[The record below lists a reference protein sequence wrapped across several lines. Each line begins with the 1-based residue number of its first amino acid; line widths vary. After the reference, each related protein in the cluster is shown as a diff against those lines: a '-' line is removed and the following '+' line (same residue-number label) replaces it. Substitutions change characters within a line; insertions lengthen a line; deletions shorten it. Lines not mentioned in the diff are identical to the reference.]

1 MQIKENFLSLL
12 SIEALS
18 KSYFNK
24 TVLDNISLKIHPGD
38 RLGLIGENGAGKT
51 TLFKIIAGNVH
62 ADKGRVV
69 KSSNA
74 IIGYLTQGTD
84 ESFTDDSEILANREL
99 EELETAIHKIEHEI
113 ASEQNHESLEYR
125 KLTAEYTSLISK
137 FESLDGYAYERNMRE
152 ILSGLNLPENAL
164 LLPFA
169 SLSGGEKMRVAF
181 ARILLMKPDILLLDE
196 PTNHMDIAAV
206 EWIEDTLSKYKG
218 GLIVI
223 SHDRYFLDKVTNRT
237 ASLENGKLHVRAG
250 NYTKYM
256 EQTKVESDFAEKEL
270 EGIEK
275 DLLRQTQVKQTM
287 LSHRNMSGYHA
298 REKIVDKLADSLLD
312 AKSKLRNTQSSKIK
326 LSFLVGNEPKN
337 PRKLLLK
344 AQNLT
349 KFYDERLLFKDVS
362 FEITAS
368 DKIFLVGPNGCGKS
382 TLLALFLGMLGD
394 FEGSVQL
401 SRNLTYAHMGQHV
414 AFDNEELTLS
424 DEIMTRFD
432 YTIGQTKGLLARFG
446 FFETDIYKKISV
458 LSGGER
464 SRLYLACALQDNPD
478 ILFLDEPTNH
488 LDIPSREV
496 LERALTEYEG
506 AFISVSHD
514 RYFIE
519 RCAKKIFGF
528 ADMTVKKF
536 NSFGDYQNYIKYSG
550 KSDIASNTSV
560 KGRSNNLQINELG
573 SAQILLTDS
582 NSFASDFK
590 ECRNINLKERKNR
603 VEERRQIAFKKE
615 QLKQLE
621 TKIEIL
627 ESEKSEIE
635 NSFGKDSDYIKYE
648 RYASLLVELEKC
660 YEDYCSIEEEQ

>member
-1 MQIKENFLSLL
+1 LSLL

-18 KSYFNK
+18 KSYFDK
-24 TVLDNISLKIHPGD
+24 TILDNISFKIHPGD

-51 TLFKIIAGNVH
+51 TLFKIIAGKET
-62 ADKGRVV
+62 ADKGRVI
-69 KSSNA
+69 KSGNA

-84 ESFTDDSEILANREL
+84 ESFTDTSDVLANREL
-99 EELETAIHKIEHEI
+99 DELESAIHLKEHAI
-113 ASEQNHESLEYR
+113 ASEQNHESHEYR
-125 KLTAEYTSLISK
+125 RLTAEYASLVSK

-164 LLPFA
+164 SLPFS

-237 ASLENGKLHVRAG
+237 ASLENGKLYSRAG
-250 NYTKYM
+250 NYTRFM
-256 EQTKVESDFAEKEL
+256 EQARVESDFAMKELDGIEKEL
-270 EGIEK
+270 M
-275 DLLRQTQVKQTM
+275 RQTEVKQTM

-298 REKIVDKLADSLLD
+298 REKVVEKLADALLD
-312 AKSKLRNTQSSKIK
+312 AKSKLRSAQSSKLK
-326 LSFLVGNEPKN
+326 LSFLAGNEPKN

-344 AQNLT
+344 AQGLA
-349 KFYDERLLFKDVS
+349 KSYDDRLLFRDVS
-362 FEITAS
+362 FEVTAS

-382 TLLALFLGMLGD
+382 TLLALFLGKLGD
-394 FEGSVQL
+394 FDGSVQL

-414 AFDNEELTLS
+414 TFDDEDMTLS

-432 YTIGQTKGLLARFG
+432 YTIGQAKGILARFG
-446 FFETDIYKKISV
+446 FYDTDIYKKISV

-478 ILFLDEPTNH
+478 IMFLDEPTNH

-496 LERALTEYEG
+496 LERALIEYEG

-519 RCAKKIFGF
+519 RCARKIFGF
-528 ADMTVKKF
+528 TDLTIKEFGSFNEYQSYNKKALKSESAA
-536 NSFGDYQNYIKYSG
+536 NSLAKIGSG
-550 KSDIASNTSV
+550 TSSNTEFDV
-560 KGRSNNLQINELG
+560 CPTSNNGLNSLG
-573 SAQILLTDS
+573 AEM
-582 NSFASDFK
+582 K
-590 ECRNINLKERKNR
+590 EIKNINLKERKNR
-603 VEERRQIAFKKE
+603 VEERRLIAFKKE
-615 QLKQLE
+615 QKKQLE
-621 TKIEIL
+621 LKIELL
-627 ESEKSEIE
+627 ETEKSDIE
-635 NSFGKDSDYIKYE
+635 SSFGKDSDYIKYE
-648 RYASLLVELEKC
+648 RYASLLTELEKC
-660 YEDYCSIEEEQ
+660 YEDYCSLEEDIS